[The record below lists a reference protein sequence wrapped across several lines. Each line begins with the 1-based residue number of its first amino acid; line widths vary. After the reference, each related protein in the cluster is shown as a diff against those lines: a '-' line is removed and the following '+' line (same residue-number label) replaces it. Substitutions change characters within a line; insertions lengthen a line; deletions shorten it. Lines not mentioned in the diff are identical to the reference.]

1 MNHFDQTYSLY
12 AQVDQL
18 HAYMEAV
25 SARPLLPILKLVS
38 LTDCIDVLVVVS
50 ATLVRPLHQPVILL
64 LLFLPHFSEAKLIL
78 YRST

>member
-1 MNHFDQTYSLY
+1 MNHFDKPYRFN

-18 HAYMEAV
+18 HANMEAV

-50 ATLVRPLHQPVILL
+50 ATLVRPFHQPVVLL
-64 LLFLPHFSEAKLIL
+64 LLFIPHFSKAKLIL
-78 YRST
+78 DRST